1 MDPAAAQASD
11 APRMPDHQGR
21 SLTAVLFG
29 TFTLRLSTGLTGTL
43 LVYYLAD
50 FERVGGGRV
59 DPLVIGA
66 LAALFFGSELV
77 MSPVFGVLSD
87 RFGHHRMMQLGP
99 VFGFVAAVITGITTL
114 IPVLAGTRVLEG
126 LSTAASVPSILGFIA
141 MATAGDELARGRAA
155 ARFEG
160 ATLAGLGTGIV
171 LAGILVGVLGQLAV
185 LDKAGVFR
193 VSFFLNAGIY
203 VVSFVIYRFGVTFR
217 EDVRAMRSAE
227 HGGLQRYLEILRSS
241 HVWLL
246 APTWIAINAALGL
259 WTNQS
264 IFQLTRKPSPEFGD
278 QYLMGHFV
286 PAEISIGL
294 AIGILVFFAGLVFW
308 GNRFKRYRRTSI
320 IFFGILGG
328 LAVIVAVAV
337 INHSEG
343 LPGIARALPGAA
355 VVGGLFV
362 LAGATPAALGLLAD
376 VSEAYPKDRGAIM
389 GLYSVF
395 LAVGQISGSLLGGEA
410 ARIAGIDGLLVGTLV
425 LLFIALV
432 PLARLREVE
441 HLIGQPAVHAS

>member
-1 MDPAAAQASD
+1 MDPATAPASQASS
-11 APRMPDHQGR
+11 PPDPSGR

-29 TFTLRLSTGLTGTL
+29 TFTLRLSTGLTGAL
-43 LVYYLAD
+43 LTYHLAH
-50 FERVGGGRV
+50 FERIGGVRV
-59 DPLVIGA
+59 EPGMIGI
-66 LAALFFGSELV
+66 LAALFYVSELV

-87 RFGHHRMMQLGP
+87 RFGHHRLMQLGP
-99 VFGFVAAVITGITTL
+99 LFGFIAVVITGVTVAL
-114 IPVLAGTRVLEG
+114 PVVAGTRVLAG

-141 MATAGDELARGRAA
+141 MSTAGDELARGRAS

-160 ATLAGLGTGIV
+160 ATLAGLGFGIV
-171 LAGILVGVLGQLAV
+171 LAGLLIDRFGVNA
-185 LDKAGVFR
+185 
-193 VSFFLNAGIY
+193 FFINAGIY
-203 VVSFVIYRFGVTFR
+203 AVSFLIYRYGVTVR
-217 EDVRAMRSAE
+217 EDLRAMRRVD
-227 HGGLQRYLEILRSS
+227 HGGLRRYLEILSSS

-264 IFQLTRKPSPEFGD
+264 LFQLTQKPSPEFAD

-286 PAEISIGL
+286 PTEISIGL
-294 AIGILVFFAGLVFW
+294 AIGLLVFFAGLVFW
-308 GNRFKRYRRTSI
+308 GNRFKRFRRTSI

-328 LAVIVAVAV
+328 LVVIAAAAV
-337 INHSEG
+337 INHSET
-343 LPGIARALPGAA
+343 LPGIARAAPAGA

-362 LAGATPAALGLLAD
+362 LAGATPAALGMLAD
-376 VSEAYPKDRGAIM
+376 VSEAYPDDRGAIM

-395 LAVGQISGSLLGGEA
+395 LAVGQIGGSLVGGEA
-410 ARIAGIDGLLVGTLV
+410 ARMAGIDGLLVGTLI

-441 HLIGQPAVHAS
+441 HLIGQPAAHVS

>member
-1 MDPAAAQASD
+1 MDPAIARAQDASD
-11 APRMPDHQGR
+11 PATGQPDHTGR
-21 SLTAVLFG
+21 SLSAVLFG
-29 TFTLRLSTGLTGTL
+29 TFTLRLSTGLTGAL
-43 LVYYLAD
+43 LTYHLAH
-50 FERVGGGRV
+50 FERVGGPRV
-59 DPLVIGA
+59 DPGMIGVF
-66 LAALFFGSELV
+66 AALFFAAELL

-99 VFGFVAAVITGITTL
+99 LFGFVAVIITGLSTL

-126 LSTAASVPSILGFIA
+126 LSTAASVPSILGFLA
-141 MATAGDELARGRAA
+141 MATAGDELARGRAS

-160 ATLAGLGTGIV
+160 ATLAGLGVGIV
-171 LAGILVGVLGQLAV
+171 LAGVLIDLLGRNA
-185 LDKAGVFR
+185 
-193 VSFFLNAGIY
+193 FFLNAGIY
-203 VVSFVIYRFGVTFR
+203 GVSFLIYRYGVTFR
-217 EDVRAMRSAE
+217 EDVRAMRKAD
-227 HGGLQRYLEILRSS
+227 HGGLKRYLQILRSS

-264 IFQLTRKPSPEFGD
+264 LFQLTQKPSPEFAD
-278 QYLMGHFV
+278 QYLMGHFI
-286 PAEISIGL
+286 PSEISIGL
-294 AIGILVFFAGLVFW
+294 AAGLLVFFAGLVFW
-308 GNRFKRYRRTSI
+308 GNRFKRFRRTSI

-328 LAVIVAVAV
+328 FAVIAAVAV

-343 LPGIARALPGAA
+343 LPGIARALPGAG

-395 LAVGQISGSLLGGEA
+395 LAIGQISGSLLGGEA
-410 ARIAGIDGLLVGTLV
+410 ARLAGIDGLLLGTLL

-441 HLIGQPAVHAS
+441 HLIGQPAVQAT

>member
-1 MDPAAAQASD
+1 MDPGTAQANQ
-11 APRMPDHQGR
+11 APRQPDHQGR
-21 SLTAVLFG
+21 SLIAVLFG
-29 TFTLRLSTGLTGTL
+29 TFTLRLSTGLTGAL
-43 LVYYLAD
+43 LTYHLAH
-50 FERVGGGRV
+50 FERVGGVRV
-59 DPLVIGA
+59 EAGTIG
-66 LAALFFGSELV
+66 LFAALFFLAELL
-77 MSPVFGVLSD
+77 MSPVFGILSD
-87 RFGHHRMMQLGP
+87 RFGHHRLMQLGP
-99 VFGFVAAVITGITTL
+99 LFGFVAVVLTGLTTY
-114 IPVLAGTRVLEG
+114 IPLLAGTRVLEG

-141 MATAGDELARGRAA
+141 MATAGDELARGRAS

-160 ATLAGLGTGIV
+160 ATLAGLGFGIV
-171 LAGILVGVLGQLAV
+171 LAGLLIDLLGRNA
-185 LDKAGVFR
+185 
-193 VSFFLNAGIY
+193 FFLNAGIY
-203 VVSFVIYRFGVTFR
+203 GVSFLIYRYGVTWT
-217 EDVRAMRSAE
+217 EDIRAMRKVD
-227 HGGLQRYLEILRSS
+227 HGGLKRYVRILSSS

-264 IFQLTRKPSPEFGD
+264 LFQLTQKPSPEFAD

-286 PAEISIGL
+286 PTEISIGL
-294 AIGILVFFAGLVFW
+294 AIGLLVFFAGLVFW
-308 GNRFKRYRRTSI
+308 GNRFRRFRRTSI

-328 LAVIVAVAV
+328 LAVIAAVAV

-343 LPGIARALPGAA
+343 APGIFRALPGAA

-395 LAVGQISGSLLGGEA
+395 LAIGQIGGSLLGGEA
-410 ARIAGIDGLLVGTLV
+410 AHLGGIDGLLLGTL
-425 LLFIALV
+425 LLLVIALV

-441 HLIGQPAVHAS
+441 HLIGQPAAHVS

>member
-1 MDPAAAQASD
+1 MDAAAAQAD
-11 APRMPDHQGR
+11 RAPLAPDHPGR

-29 TFTLRLSTGLTGTL
+29 TFTLRLSTGLTGAL
-43 LVYYLAD
+43 LTYHLAH
-50 FERVGGGRV
+50 FERVGGPRV
-59 DPLVIGA
+59 DPGMIGVF
-66 LAALFFGSELV
+66 AALFYAAELL

-87 RFGHHRMMQLGP
+87 RFGHHRLMELGP
-99 VFGFVAAVITGITTL
+99 LFGFVAVVITGLTTY
-114 IPVLAGTRVLEG
+114 IPVIAGTRVLEG
-126 LSTAASVPSILGFIA
+126 LSTAASVPAILGFLA
-141 MATAGDELARGRAA
+141 MATAGDELARGRAS

-160 ATLAGLGTGIV
+160 ATLAGLGVGIV
-171 LAGILVGVLGQLAV
+171 LAGVLIDLLGRNA
-185 LDKAGVFR
+185 
-193 VSFFLNAGIY
+193 FFLNAGIY
-203 VVSFVIYRFGVTFR
+203 VVSFLIYRYGVRFR
-217 EDVRAMRSAE
+217 EDLRAMRNAD
-227 HGGLQRYLEILRSS
+227 HGGLKRYLQILRSS

-264 IFQLTRKPSPEFGD
+264 LFQLTQKPSPEFAN

-286 PAEISIGL
+286 PTEISIGL
-294 AIGILVFFAGLVFW
+294 AAGLLVFFAGLVFW
-308 GNRFKRYRRTSI
+308 GNRFRRFRRTSI

-328 LAVIVAVAV
+328 LAVIAAVAV
-337 INHSEG
+337 INHTEG
-343 LPGIARALPGAA
+343 MPGMTRALPDAV

-395 LAVGQISGSLLGGEA
+395 LAIGQIGGSLLGGEA
-410 ARIAGIDGLLVGTLV
+410 ARRAGIDGLLLGTLL
-425 LLFIALV
+425 LLFIALI

-441 HLIGQPAVHAS
+441 HLIGQPVAQAT

>member
-1 MDPAAAQASD
+1 MDAAAAQAD
-11 APRMPDHQGR
+11 RAPLAPDHPGR

-29 TFTLRLSTGLTGTL
+29 TFTLRLSTGLTGAL
-43 LVYYLAD
+43 LTYHLAH
-50 FERVGGGRV
+50 FERVGGPRV
-59 DPLVIGA
+59 DPGMIGVF
-66 LAALFFGSELV
+66 AALFYAAELL

-87 RFGHHRMMQLGP
+87 RFGHHRLMELGP
-99 VFGFVAAVITGITTL
+99 LFGFVAVVITGLTTY
-114 IPVLAGTRVLEG
+114 IPVIAGTRVLEG
-126 LSTAASVPSILGFIA
+126 LSTAASVPAILGFLA
-141 MATAGDELARGRAA
+141 MATAGDELARGRAS

-160 ATLAGLGTGIV
+160 ATLAGLGVGIV
-171 LAGILVGVLGQLAV
+171 LAGVLIDLLGRNA
-185 LDKAGVFR
+185 
-193 VSFFLNAGIY
+193 FFLNAGIY
-203 VVSFVIYRFGVTFR
+203 VVSFLIYRYGVRFH
-217 EDVRAMRSAE
+217 EDLRAMRNAD
-227 HGGLQRYLEILRSS
+227 HGGLKRYLQILRSS

-264 IFQLTRKPSPEFGD
+264 LFQLTQKPSPEFAN

-286 PAEISIGL
+286 PTEISIGL
-294 AIGILVFFAGLVFW
+294 AAGLLVFFAGLVFW
-308 GNRFKRYRRTSI
+308 GNRFRRFRRTSI

-328 LAVIVAVAV
+328 LAVIAAVAV
-337 INHSEG
+337 INHTEG
-343 LPGIARALPGAA
+343 MSGLTRALPGAV

-395 LAVGQISGSLLGGEA
+395 LAIGQIGGSLLGGEA
-410 ARIAGIDGLLVGTLV
+410 ARRAGIDGLLLGTLL
-425 LLFIALV
+425 LLFIALI

-441 HLIGQPAVHAS
+441 HLIGQPVTQAT

>member
-1 MDPAAAQASD
+1 MDQAAAPAD
-11 APRMPDHQGR
+11 HAPLGPDHAGR
-21 SLTAVLFG
+21 SLAAVLFG
-29 TFTLRLSTGLTGTL
+29 TFTLRLSTGLTGAL
-43 LVYYLAD
+43 LTYHLAH
-50 FERVGGGRV
+50 FERVGGPRV
-59 DPLVIGA
+59 DPAMIGVF
-66 LAALFFGSELV
+66 AALFYAAELV

-87 RFGHHRMMQLGP
+87 RFGHHRLMELGP
-99 VFGFVAAVITGITTL
+99 LFGFVAVVITGLTTY
-114 IPVLAGTRVLEG
+114 IPVIAGTRVLEG

-141 MATAGDELARGRAA
+141 MATAGDELARGRAS

-160 ATLAGLGTGIV
+160 ATLAGLGVGIV
-171 LAGILVGVLGQLAV
+171 LAGVLIDLLGRNA
-185 LDKAGVFR
+185 
-193 VSFFLNAGIY
+193 FFLNAGIY
-203 VVSFVIYRFGVTFR
+203 LVSFLIYRYGVTFR
-217 EDVRAMRSAE
+217 EDLRAMRSAD
-227 HGGLQRYLEILRSS
+227 HGGLKRYLQILRSS

-264 IFQLTRKPSPEFGD
+264 LFQLTQRPSPEFAN

-286 PAEISIGL
+286 PTEISIGL
-294 AIGILVFFAGLVFW
+294 AAGLLVFFAGLVFW
-308 GNRFKRYRRTSI
+308 GNRFRRFRRTSI

-328 LAVIVAVAV
+328 LAVIAAVAV
-337 INHSEG
+337 INHTEG
-343 LPGIARALPGAA
+343 LPGITRALPGVV

-395 LAVGQISGSLLGGEA
+395 LAIGQIGGSLLGGEA
-410 ARIAGIDGLLVGTLV
+410 ARMAGIDGLLIGTLL

-441 HLIGQPAVHAS
+441 HLIGQPAAQAT